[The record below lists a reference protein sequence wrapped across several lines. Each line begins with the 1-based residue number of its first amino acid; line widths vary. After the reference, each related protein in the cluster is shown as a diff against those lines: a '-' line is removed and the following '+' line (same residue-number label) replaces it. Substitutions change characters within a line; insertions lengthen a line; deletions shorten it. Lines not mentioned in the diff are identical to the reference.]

1 MPFNYLSNLD
11 ALVSVLASHNTT
23 TASPNLS
30 GSLSSSVVTIED
42 RDWEV
47 QQLRVSDV
55 PGVFVRIA
63 NSEEEFASLG
73 NTGPAGNRKFKEVHY
88 EILGVYKKDG
98 MTQENSDLARMAYQL
113 AANIEGVLQANV
125 TLTNTALWA
134 NPERSDFTP
143 SFQHQGAWLKGVLT
157 RVRARYF
164 FR

>member
-1 MPFNYLSNLD
+1 MAFNYLSNLD
-11 ALVSVLASHNTT
+11 SLVSVLSSHNTT

-30 GSLSSSVVTIED
+30 GSLSSAVVTIED

-63 NSEEEFASLG
+63 DSAEEFASLG
-73 NTGPAGNRKFKEVHY
+73 NTGPSGNRKFKEVNY
-88 EILGVYKKDG
+88 EILGVYRKEG
-98 MTQENSDLARMAYQL
+98 LTQENADLARMAYQL

-125 TLTNTALWA
+125 TLTNTALWV
-134 NPERSDFTP
+134 NPERSDFTA
-143 SFQHQGAWLKGVLT
+143 SFQHQGSWLKGVV
-157 RVRARYF
+157 VRAKARYF